1 MKNLEDENKLPYYVV
16 GIGASAGGLEAIESF
31 FKKMPAD
38 TGMAFIVV
46 QHLSPDYKSL
56 MVELLSKHTIMPV
69 LRIEEG
75 MKVEPNH
82 IYLIPPRKNLTMFHG
97 HLLLNNQNH
106 TNELNLPIDIFMR
119 SLAEDVSAFAV
130 GIVLSGTGSDGTRGI
145 RAIKEH
151 GGMVMVQD
159 EESAKFDGMPRNAIA
174 TGLVDF
180 ILPPEDMPKQLMAFV
195 KHPYAVQE
203 ASINSEDSD
212 LTRIFALLR
221 DKHKVDFT
229 FYKPNTIL
237 RRIERRVLINQC
249 RDLKEY
255 RNLLEDNSQEV
266 SALFQELLIGVTNF
280 FRDDSVFEEIRSKW
294 LTPLVKSISNNEI
307 RVWIAGCSTGE
318 EAYSLAI
325 MLAEYREYSGNF
337 FRMKIFATDVDA
349 KAVEKASTGLYPES
363 IVADVPSHLLVKYLS
378 RKEDSFQIS
387 QSIREMVVFA
397 QHNLIKDPPFTNI
410 HFLSCRNLLIYLQP
424 VLQKKILELFN
435 FSLVKDGLLMLGT
448 SESIGEM
455 VDYFDM
461 ISPKGKIYRARGKYR
476 TLGISSIDPAP
487 TLITSFRNSL
497 PQSGRHFPARYQE
510 DKILERFFNALTK
523 DLFPFTMI
531 VNENMEISH
540 IFGEAQRYLT
550 YPSGKLVTDIT
561 KLVSKDLSIP
571 IATGVRKALK
581 SGENVSMSNI
591 KLREKEHVRTL
602 NIHIRL
608 LPGRKSQETLIA
620 ILIFEAD
627 HHMTHDIGFAS
638 YNFDIN
644 QDAAQ
649 RINDLEQEL
658 QLTRENLQATVEELE
673 TSNEELQATNEELL
687 ASNEELQSTNEELQS
702 VNEELYTVNA
712 EHQSKITE
720 LTILNNDLDNLFNS
734 TNIGILFL
742 DENLDIRRFT
752 HKLQSL
758 FHIVEYDIGRPFFHL
773 SHSIRDIDIEDLIR
787 QVVEKKS
794 VIEQEVQNMHGDWY
808 FMRIIP
814 YAVSDRIY
822 SGVILTFVNIDLL
835 KQTQQNLRLQSELE
849 TQRLASFVNYS
860 LDAIT
865 LLDGAGKFISW
876 NRGAENLYGWIEQEA
891 LQMRFESLVPLA
903 ERSRMQQVFDK
914 LRQGE
919 IVAQFDSKRLTR
931 KGDVIDVSV
940 SATLLSSQNDS
951 GEIFALTERD
961 LRSHYQIDKQHC
973 INCIQK
979 LASLL
984 MDVSEAIIIIDF
996 DGNIVAWNKGAE
1008 SLYGWSQNE
1017 AIGMKFEALVPDQK
1031 RAEAREMFQSIT
1043 SGKSNYQVTQNQRL
1057 TKQKQ
1062 LLDIT
1067 MIATV
1072 LGYQNGDTILVVTTE
1087 KPI

>member
-1 MKNLEDENKLPYYVV
+1 MKTPNDKKEPQYVV

-31 FKKMPAD
+31 FKKMPPD

-56 MVELLSKHTIMPV
+56 MVELLSKHTLMPV

-82 IYLIPPRKNLTMFHG
+82 VYLIPPRKNLTMFHG

-119 SLAEDVSAFAV
+119 SLAEDVSEFAV
-130 GIVLSGTGSDGTRGI
+130 GIILSGTGSDGTRGI

-180 ILPPEDMPKQLMAFV
+180 IMPPEDMPKQLMAFV

-203 ASINSEDSD
+203 ATIHSEDSD

-229 FYKPNTIL
+229 FYKPNTIV
-237 RRIERRVLINQC
+237 RRIERRISINQC

-280 FRDDSVFEEIRSKW
+280 FRDDFVFEEIRGKW
-294 LTPLVKSISNNEI
+294 LTPLVKSLTNNEI
-307 RVWIAGCSTGE
+307 RIWIAGCSTGE

-325 MLAEYREYSGNF
+325 MLAEYREYSGHF
-337 FRMKIFATDVDA
+337 FRMKLFATDVDA

-363 IVADVPSHLLVKYLS
+363 IAADVPSHLLVKYFS

-410 HFLSCRNLLIYLQP
+410 HLLSCRNLLIYLQP

-476 TLGISSIDPAP
+476 TLGISSMDPPPA
-487 TLITSFRNSL
+487 LMTSFRANS
-497 PQSGRHFPARYQE
+497 PQSGRNFANRYQD

-523 DLFPFTMI
+523 DILPFTMI

-540 IFGEAQRYLT
+540 IFGDAQRYLS

-581 SGENVSMSNI
+581 SGDSINMSNI
-591 KLREKEHVRTL
+591 KLREKDKARTL

-627 HHMTHDIGFAS
+627 HHATQDIGFVAD
-638 YNFDIN
+638 NFDIN

-649 RINDLEQEL
+649 RINDLEHEL

-758 FHIVEYDIGRPFFHL
+758 FHIVENDIGRPFFHL
-773 SHSIRDIDIEDLIR
+773 THSIRDIDLEDLIGK
-787 QVVEKKS
+787 VVEKKIILES
-794 VIEQEVQNMHGDWY
+794 EVQNQHGNWY

-822 SGVILTFVNIDLL
+822 SGVILTFVDIDLL
-835 KQTQQNLRLQSELE
+835 KQTQLSLRQQTELE
-849 TQRLASFVNYS
+849 TQRLASFVNDS
-860 LDAIT
+860 ADAIT
-865 LLDGAGKFISW
+865 LLDDTGKFITW
-876 NRGAENLYGWIEQEA
+876 NRGAENLYGWSSQEA

-903 ERSRMQQVFDK
+903 ERPRMRGVFDK
-914 LRQGE
+914 LQQGE
-919 IVAQFDSKRLTR
+919 QVTQFDSKRLNR
-931 KGDVIDVSV
+931 HGEVIDVSV
-940 SATLLSSQNDS
+940 SATLLSSQNDA
-951 GEIFALTERD
+951 GQIFALTERD
-961 LRSHYQIDKQHC
+961 LRSHLLIDKRHC
-973 INCIQK
+973 ISCIQK
-979 LASLL
+979 LATLL
-984 MDVSEAIIIIDF
+984 MDVDEAIIVIDF
-996 DGNIVAWNKGAE
+996 EGSIVAWNTGAE
-1008 SLYGWSQNE
+1008 SLYGWSRSE
-1017 AIGMKFEALVPDQK
+1017 AIGMKFDSLVPDYL
-1031 RAEAREMFQSIT
+1031 RTEAREMFQSIT
-1043 SGKSNYQVTQNQRL
+1043 SGKSNYQVTQSQRL
-1057 TKQKQ
+1057 TRNKQI
-1062 LLDIT
+1062 LDIT
-1067 MIATV
+1067 MIASV
-1072 LGYQNGDTILVVTTE
+1072 LGYQDGDTILVVTTE
-1087 KPI
+1087 KPV

>member
-1 MKNLEDENKLPYYVV
+1 MQQTDDQTALPHYVV

-38 TGMAFIVV
+38 SGMAFIVV

-56 MVELLSKHTIMPV
+56 MVELLSKHTLMPV

-82 IYLIPPRKNLTMFHG
+82 VYLIPPRKNLTMFHG

-106 TNELNLPIDIFMR
+106 SNELNLPIDIFLR
-119 SLAEDVSAFAV
+119 SLAEDAAEFAV
-130 GIVLSGTGSDGTRGI
+130 GVILSGTGSDGTRGV

-180 ILPPEDMPKQLMAFV
+180 ILPPEDMPKQLLAFV

-203 ASINSEDSD
+203 ASIHSEDSD

-229 FYKPNTIL
+229 FYKPNTIV
-237 RRIERRVLINQC
+237 RRIERRISINQC

-255 RNLLEDNSQEV
+255 RNLLENNSQEV

-280 FRDDSVFEEIRSKW
+280 FRDDTVFEEIRGKW
-294 LTPLVKSISNNEI
+294 LTPLVKSLSNNEI

-337 FRMKIFATDVDA
+337 FRMKLFATDVDA
-349 KAVEKASTGLYPES
+349 KAVEKASAGLYPES
-363 IVADVPSHLLVKYLS
+363 IAADVPAHLLVKYFS
-378 RKEDSFQIS
+378 RREDSFQIS
-387 QSIREMVVFA
+387 QAIRESVVFA

-410 HFLSCRNLLIYLQP
+410 HLLSCRNLLIYLQP
-424 VLQKKILELFN
+424 VLQRKILELFN

-461 ISPKGKIYRARGKYR
+461 VSPKGKIYRARGKYR
-476 TLGISSIDPAP
+476 SLGIGGIDPAP
-487 TLITSFRNSL
+487 ALMTSFRNPP
-497 PQSGRHFPARYQE
+497 PQSGRHVAGRYQD

-523 DLFPFTMI
+523 DLLPFTMI
-531 VNENMEISH
+531 VNESLEISH
-540 IFGEAQRYLT
+540 IFGDAQRYLS

-561 KLVSKDLSIP
+561 KLVSKDLAIP
-571 IATGVRKALK
+571 IATGARKALK
-581 SGENVSMSNI
+581 SGESINMSNI
-591 KLREKEHVRTL
+591 KLREKDKVRTL
-602 NIHIRL
+602 NIHVRL
-608 LPGRKSQETLIA
+608 LPGRKNQETLLA

-627 HHMTHDIGFAS
+627 HHATQEIGFAAD
-638 YNFDIN
+638 NFDIN

-712 EHQSKITE
+712 EHQSKISE

-758 FHIVEYDIGRPFFHL
+758 FHIVENDIGRPFFHL
-773 SHSIRDIDIEDLIR
+773 THSIRDIDLEDLIG
-787 QVVEKKS
+787 QVVEKKIILES
-794 VIEQEVQNMHGDWY
+794 EVQNQHGNWY

-835 KQTQQNLRLQSELE
+835 KQTQESLRQRSELE

-865 LLDGAGKFISW
+865 LLDDAGTFITW
-876 NRGAENLYGWIEQEA
+876 NRGAELLYGWSAREA
-891 LQMRFESLVPLA
+891 LQMRFESLVPLD
-903 ERSRMQQVFDK
+903 ERPHMRRVFDN
-914 LRQGE
+914 LQRGE
-919 IVAQFDSKRLTR
+919 QVAQFDSKRLNR
-931 KGDVIDVSV
+931 QGEVIDVSV
-940 SATLLSSQNDS
+940 SATLLSSQNDT
-951 GEIFALTERD
+951 GRIFSLTERD
-961 LRSHYQIDKQHC
+961 LRSHLLIDKRHC
-973 INCIQK
+973 ISCIQK

-984 MDVSEAIIIIDF
+984 LDANEAIIIIDF
-996 DGNIVAWNKGAE
+996 EGFIVAWNKGAE
-1008 SLYGWSQNE
+1008 SLYGWSQSE
-1017 AIGMKFEALVPDQK
+1017 AMGMKFESLVPANL
-1031 RAEAREMFQSIT
+1031 REEAREMFQSIV
-1043 SGKSNYQVTQNQRL
+1043 SGRSSYQVTQSQRQ
-1057 TKQKQ
+1057 TKNRQVIN
-1062 LLDIT
+1062 IT
-1067 MIATV
+1067 MIASV
-1072 LGYQNGDTILVVTTE
+1072 LGYQNGDTMLVVTTE
-1087 KPI
+1087 KPL